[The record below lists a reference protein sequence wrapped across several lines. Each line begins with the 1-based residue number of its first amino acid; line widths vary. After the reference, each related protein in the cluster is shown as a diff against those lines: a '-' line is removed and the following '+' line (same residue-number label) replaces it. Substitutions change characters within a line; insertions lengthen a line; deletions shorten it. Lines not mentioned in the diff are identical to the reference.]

1 MTSLVFIGSLL
12 GAMAIGVPIAFALM
26 LSAVA
31 MMMLMGNLDAQ
42 ILAQRLVNGAD
53 SYPLMAIPFFLL
65 AGELMNAGGLSRR
78 IVNVALALVGHIR
91 GGLGYV
97 VIGTGLVLASVSGS
111 AIADTATLAV
121 MLVPLMR
128 DGGYHMGRAS
138 GLMAATGII
147 APIIPPSVGFIILGV
162 TANISIAGLFF
173 AGIVPGLMMGLSLM
187 VVWWFLSN
195 KETATVRLKL
205 PRRDLPKTIMTAG
218 WALMMPV
225 IILAGLRFGIF
236 TPTEAGVVAAA
247 YALFVGLFVYRE
259 LTPRLLYDALLA
271 AGRLTAV
278 IMLLVAASMITG
290 FMLTIS
296 NLPAQLVSLLGP
308 FIDSPILLM
317 GMIVIA
323 VFIVGTALDFAPCI
337 TILVPILIPL
347 VNAAGIDPVYF
358 GVLFMM
364 VNAVG
369 LITPPVGTVLNTV
382 CGVSGVSMEAATK
395 GAMPYLVTQMI
406 LILLLVLFPAL
417 VTVPA
422 SWLH

>member
-1 MTSLVFIGSLL
+1 MSGLVFIVSLL
-12 GAMAIGVPIAFALM
+12 GAMGIGIPIAFALM
-26 LSAVA
+26 LSGVA
-31 MMMLMGNLDAQ
+31 MMLLMGNLDPN

-53 SYPLMAIPFFLL
+53 SYPLMAIPFFLI

-97 VIGTGLVLASVSGS
+97 VIGTGLILASVSGS

-128 DGGYHMGRAS
+128 DAGYHMGRAS

-147 APIIPPSVGFIILGV
+147 APVIPPSVGFIILGV
-162 TANISIAGLFF
+162 TANISIVGLFF
-173 AGIVPGLMMGLSLM
+173 AGIVPGVMMGLSLM
-187 VVWWFLSN
+187 VAWWFLSK

-205 PRRDLPKTIMTAG
+205 PRRDLPKTVMTAG

-259 LTPRLLYDALLA
+259 LTLRALYDALLS

-278 IMLLVAASMITG
+278 IMLLVAASTISG

-296 NLPAQLVSLLGP
+296 NMPAQLVSLLQP
-308 FIDSPILLM
+308 FINSPILLM
-317 GMIVIA
+317 GMIVLA
-323 VFIVGTALDFAPCI
+323 VFIVGTALDFAPSI
-337 TILVPILIPL
+337 TILVPILMP
-347 VNAAGIDPVYF
+347 VVKAAGIDPVYF
-358 GVLFMM
+358 GVIFMM

-382 CGVSGVSMEAATK
+382 CGISGVSMEAATK
-395 GAMPYLVTQMI
+395 GAMPYLVAQML
-406 LILLLVLFPAL
+406 LIVLLVLFPAL
-417 VTVPA
+417 VIVPA
-422 SWLH
+422 RWLH

>member
-1 MTSLVFIGSLL
+1 MSGLVFIGSLL
-12 GAMAIGVPIAFALM
+12 AAMGIGVPIAFALIV
-26 LSAVA
+26 SGIA
-31 MMMLMGNLDAQ
+31 MMLMMGNLDAQ
-42 ILAQRLVNGAD
+42 ILAQKLVNGAD
-53 SYPLMAIPFFLL
+53 SYPLMAIPFFLI

-78 IVNVALALVGHIR
+78 IVNVALAFVGHIR

-97 VIGTGLVLASVSGS
+97 VICTGLVLASVSGS

-121 MLVPLMR
+121 MLVPLLR
-128 DGGYHMGRAS
+128 DAGYHMGRAS
-138 GLMAATGII
+138 GLMSATGII
-147 APIIPPSVGFIILGV
+147 APVIPPSVGFIILGV
-162 TANISIAGLFF
+162 TANVSIVGLFF

-187 VVWWFLSN
+187 VAWWFLSK
-195 KETATVRLKL
+195 KETATVRLKI

-218 WALMMPV
+218 WALMMPA
-225 IILAGLRFGIF
+225 IILIGLRFGIF

-259 LTPRLLYDALLA
+259 LTPRMLYDALLA

-278 IMLLVAASMITG
+278 IMLLVAASMISG
-290 FMLTIS
+290 FMLTIT
-296 NLPAQLVSLLGP
+296 NMPAQLVSLLGP

-317 GMIVIA
+317 GMIVLA

-337 TILVPILIPL
+337 TILVPILMPL
-347 VNAAGIDPVYF
+347 VKAAGIDPVYF
-358 GVLFMM
+358 GVIFMM

-369 LITPPVGTVLNTV
+369 MITPPVGTVLNTV
-382 CGVSGVSMEAATK
+382 CGVSGVSMEAAAK
-395 GAMPYLVTQMI
+395 GALPYLVAQMI

-422 SWLH
+422 NWLH

>member
-1 MTSLVFIGSLL
+1 MSGLIFIGSLL
-12 GAMAIGVPIAFALM
+12 GTMAIGVPIAFALM
-26 LSAVA
+26 LSGIA
-31 MMMLMGNLDAQ
+31 MMLAMGNLDAN
-42 ILAQRLVNGAD
+42 ILAQRLINGAD
-53 SYPLMAIPFFLL
+53 SYPLMAIPFFLI

-97 VIGTGLVLASVSGS
+97 VIGTGLIIASVSGS

-128 DGGYHMGRAS
+128 DAGYHMGRAS

-147 APIIPPSVGFIILGV
+147 APVIPPSVGFIILGV
-162 TANISIAGLFF
+162 TANISIVGLFF
-173 AGIVPGLMMGLSLM
+173 AGIVPGLMMGASIM
-187 VVWWFLSN
+187 IAWWFLS
-195 KETATVRLKL
+195 KRETATVRLKL
-205 PRRDLPKTIMTAG
+205 PRRDLPKTIITAG

-259 LTPRLLYDALLA
+259 LTARALYDALLA

-278 IMLLVAASMITG
+278 IMLLVAASMISG

-296 NLPAQLVSLLGP
+296 NMPAQLVSLLNP
-308 FIDSPILLM
+308 FINSPILLM
-317 GMIVIA
+317 GMIVLV

-337 TILVPILIPL
+337 TILVPILMP
-347 VNAAGIDPVYF
+347 VVKAGGIDPVYF
-358 GVLFMM
+358 GVVFMM

-382 CGVSGVSMEAATK
+382 SGISGVTLEAATK
-395 GAMPYLVTQMI
+395 GAMPYLIAQML
-406 LILLLVLFPAL
+406 LIVLLVLFPIL
-417 VTVPA
+417 VTGPA
-422 SWLH
+422 RWFH

>member
-1 MTSLVFIGSLL
+1 
-12 GAMAIGVPIAFALM
+12 
-26 LSAVA
+26 
-31 MMMLMGNLDAQ
+31 
-42 ILAQRLVNGAD
+42 
-53 SYPLMAIPFFLL
+53 
-65 AGELMNAGGLSRR
+65 
-78 IVNVALALVGHIR
+78 VNVALALVGHIR

-128 DGGYHMGRAS
+128 DAGYNMGRAS

-162 TANISIAGLFF
+162 TANISIVGLFF
-173 AGIVPGLMMGLSLM
+173 AGIVPGLMMGLSLTIA
-187 VVWWFLSN
+187 WWILSK
-195 KETATVRLKL
+195 KETAAVHVKL
-205 PRRDLPKTIMTAG
+205 PRRDLPKIIMTAG

-225 IILAGLRFGIF
+225 IILAGLRFGLF

-259 LTPRLLYDALLA
+259 LTLRKLYDALLA

-296 NLPAQLVSLLGP
+296 NMPAQLVSILAP

-317 GMIVIA
+317 GMIVLA
-323 VFIVGTALDFAPCI
+323 VFIV
-337 TILVPILIPL
+337 
-347 VNAAGIDPVYF
+347 
-358 GVLFMM
+358 
-364 VNAVG
+364 
-369 LITPPVGTVLNTV
+369 
-382 CGVSGVSMEAATK
+382 
-395 GAMPYLVTQMI
+395 
-406 LILLLVLFPAL
+406 
-417 VTVPA
+417 
-422 SWLH
+422 

>member
-1 MTSLVFIGSLL
+1 MSGLVFITSLL
-12 GAMAIGVPIAFALM
+12 GAMGIGIPIAFALM

-31 MMMLMGNLDAQ
+31 MMLLMGNLDAN

-53 SYPLMAIPFFLL
+53 SYPLMAIPFFLI

-128 DGGYHMGRAS
+128 NAGYHMGRAS

-162 TANISIAGLFF
+162 TANISIVGLFF
-173 AGIVPGLMMGLSLM
+173 AGIVPGVMMGLSLM
-187 VVWWFLSN
+187 IAWWFLSK
-195 KETATVRLKL
+195 KETAAVRPKL

-218 WALMMPV
+218 WALIMPV
-225 IILAGLRFGIF
+225 IILAGLRFGVF

-259 LTPRLLYDALLA
+259 LTPRALYDALLA

-278 IMLLVAASMITG
+278 IMLLVAASAISG

-296 NLPAQLVSLLGP
+296 NMPAQLVSTLQP
-308 FIDSPILLM
+308 FINSPVLLM
-317 GMIVIA
+317 SMIVLA
-323 VFIVGTALDFAPCI
+323 VFLVGTALDFAPSI
-337 TILVPILIPL
+337 TILAPILMP
-347 VNAAGIDPVYF
+347 VVKAAGIDPVYF
-358 GVLFMM
+358 GVIFMM

-382 CGVSGVSMEAATK
+382 CGISGVSMEAATK
-395 GAMPYLVTQMI
+395 GAMPYLVVQML

>member
-1 MTSLVFIGSLL
+1 VSGLVFIGSLL

-26 LSAVA
+26 LSGVA
-31 MMMLMGNLDAQ
+31 MMLLMGNLDAQ

-53 SYPLMAIPFFLL
+53 SYPLMAIPFFLI

-78 IVNVALALVGHIR
+78 IVNVALALVGHVR

-128 DGGYHMGRAS
+128 DAGYHMGRAS

-147 APIIPPSVGFIILGV
+147 APIIPPSVGFILLGV
-162 TANISIAGLFF
+162 TANISIVGLFF
-173 AGIVPGLMMGLSLM
+173 AGIVPGLMMGVSLM
-187 VVWWFLSN
+187 ITWWFLS
-195 KETATVRLKL
+195 KRETAAVRPKL
-205 PRRDLPKTIMTAG
+205 PRRDIPKAVMTAG

-259 LTPRLLYDALLA
+259 LTPKLLYDALLS

-308 FIDSPILLM
+308 FIDSPVMLM

-337 TILVPILIPL
+337 LILVPILSPL
-347 VNAAGIDPVYF
+347 VKAAGIDPVYF
-358 GVLFMM
+358 GVIFMM

-382 CGVSGVSMEAATK
+382 SGISGVSMEAAAK
-395 GAMPYLVTQMI
+395 GAMPYLLAQML

>member
-1 MTSLVFIGSLL
+1 VSGLVFIGSLL
-12 GAMAIGVPIAFALM
+12 GTMAIGVPIAFALM
-26 LSAVA
+26 LSGIA
-31 MMMLMGNLDAQ
+31 MMLLMGNLDAN

-53 SYPLMAIPFFLL
+53 SYPLMAIPFFLI

-97 VIGTGLVLASVSGS
+97 VIGTGLILASVSGS

-128 DGGYHMGRAS
+128 DAGYHMGRAS

-147 APIIPPSVGFIILGV
+147 APVIPPSVGFIILGV
-162 TANISIAGLFF
+162 TANISIVGLFF
-173 AGIVPGLMMGLSLM
+173 AGIVPGVMMGLSLM
-187 VVWWFLSN
+187 IAWWFLSK
-195 KETATVRLKL
+195 KEAATVRVKL

-236 TPTEAGVVAAA
+236 TPTEAGVCAAA

-259 LTPRLLYDALLA
+259 LTLRALYDALLA

-278 IMLLVAASMITG
+278 IMLLVAASMISG

-296 NLPAQLVSLLGP
+296 NMPAQLVSLLNP
-308 FIDSPILLM
+308 FINSPILLM
-317 GMIVIA
+317 GMIVLA

-337 TILVPILIPL
+337 TILVPILMPI
-347 VNAAGIDPVYF
+347 VKAAGIDPVYF
-358 GVLFMM
+358 GVIFMM

-382 CGVSGVSMEAATK
+382 CGISGVSMEAATK
-395 GAMPYLVTQMI
+395 GAMPYLVAQML
-406 LILLLVLFPAL
+406 LIVLLVLFPAL

-422 SWLH
+422 RWFH

>member
-1 MTSLVFIGSLL
+1 VTSLVFIGSLL

-259 LTPRLLYDALLA
+259 LTPRRLYDALLA

-317 GMIVIA
+317 GMIVLA
-323 VFIVGTALDFAPCI
+323 VFVVGTALDFAPCI

-406 LILLLVLFPAL
+406 LILLLILFPAL

>member
-1 MTSLVFIGSLL
+1 VSGLVFIGSLL
-12 GAMAIGVPIAFALM
+12 GAMGIGIPIAFALM
-26 LSAVA
+26 LSGIA
-31 MMMLMGNLDAQ
+31 MMLLMGNLDAN

-53 SYPLMAIPFFLL
+53 SYPLMAIPFFLI

-97 VIGTGLVLASVSGS
+97 VIGTGLIIASVSGS

-128 DGGYHMGRAS
+128 DAGYHMGRAS

-147 APIIPPSVGFIILGV
+147 APVIPPSVGFIILGV
-162 TANISIAGLFF
+162 TANISIVGLFF

-187 VVWWFLSN
+187 IAWWFLA
-195 KETATVRLKL
+195 ETATVRLKT
-205 PRRDLPKTIMTAG
+205 PRRDLPKTIVTAG

-259 LTPRLLYDALLA
+259 LTPQLLYDALLA

-278 IMLLVAASMITG
+278 IMLLVAASMISG

-296 NLPAQLVSLLGP
+296 NMPAQLVSLLQP
-308 FIDSPILLM
+308 FISSPILLM
-317 GMIVIA
+317 GMIVLA

-337 TILVPILIPL
+337 TILVPILMPI
-347 VNAAGIDPVYF
+347 VKAAGIDPVYF
-358 GVLFMM
+358 GVIFMM

-382 CGVSGVSMEAATK
+382 CGISGVSMEAATK
-395 GAMPYLVTQMI
+395 GAMPYLLAQML
-406 LILLLVLFPAL
+406 LIVLLVLFPAL

-422 SWLH
+422 RWLQ

>member
-1 MTSLVFIGSLL
+1 MSGLVFIVSLL
-12 GAMAIGVPIAFALM
+12 GAMGIGIPIAFALM
-26 LSAVA
+26 LSGVA
-31 MMMLMGNLDAQ
+31 MMLLMGNLDPN

-53 SYPLMAIPFFLL
+53 SYPLMAIPFFLI

-97 VIGTGLVLASVSGS
+97 VIGTGLILASVSGS

-128 DGGYHMGRAS
+128 DAGYHMGRAS

-147 APIIPPSVGFIILGV
+147 APVIPPSVGFIILGV
-162 TANISIAGLFF
+162 TANISIVGLFF
-173 AGIVPGLMMGLSLM
+173 AGIVPGVMMGLSLM
-187 VVWWFLSN
+187 VAWWFLSK

-205 PRRDLPKTIMTAG
+205 PRRDLPKTVMTAG

-259 LTPRLLYDALLA
+259 LTPRALYDALLS

-278 IMLLVAASMITG
+278 IMLLVAASTISG

-296 NLPAQLVSLLGP
+296 NMPAQLVSLLQP
-308 FIDSPILLM
+308 FIQSPILLM
-317 GMIVIA
+317 GMIVLA
-323 VFIVGTALDFAPCI
+323 VFIVGTALDFAPSI
-337 TILVPILIPL
+337 TILVPILMP
-347 VNAAGIDPVYF
+347 VVKAAGIDPVYF
-358 GVLFMM
+358 GVIFMM

-382 CGVSGVSMEAATK
+382 CGISGVSMEAATK
-395 GAMPYLVTQMI
+395 GAMPYLVAQML
-406 LILLLVLFPAL
+406 LIVLLVLFPAL
-417 VTVPA
+417 VIVPGR
-422 SWLH
+422 WLH

>member
-1 MTSLVFIGSLL
+1 MSGLVFIGSLL
-12 GAMAIGVPIAFALM
+12 AALGIGIPVAFALM
-26 LSAVA
+26 LSGVA
-31 MMMLMGNLDAQ
+31 MMLLMGNLDAQ

-65 AGELMNAGGLSRR
+65 AGELMNAGGISRR
-78 IVNVALALVGHIR
+78 ILNVALAAVGHVR

-128 DGGYHMGRAS
+128 HAGYHMGRAS

-147 APIIPPSVGFIILGV
+147 APVIPPSVGFIILGV
-162 TANISIAGLFF
+162 TANISIIGLFF
-173 AGIVPGLMMGLSLM
+173 AGIVPGIMMGLSLM
-187 VVWWFLSN
+187 IAWWFLAK
-195 KETATVRLKL
+195 KETATVRPKL

-225 IILAGLRFGIF
+225 IILAGLRFGLF

-247 YALFVGLFVYRE
+247 YALFVGVFVYRE

-278 IMLLVAASMITG
+278 IMLLVAASMISG

-296 NLPAQLVSLLGP
+296 NMPAQLVSLLQP
-308 FIDSPILLM
+308 FIGSPILLM
-317 GMIVIA
+317 GMIVLA

-337 TILVPILIPL
+337 IILIPILMPL
-347 VNAAGIDPVYF
+347 VKVAGIDPVYF
-358 GVLFMM
+358 GVIFMM

-382 CGVSGVSMEAATK
+382 CGISGVSMEAATK
-395 GAMPYLVTQMI
+395 GAMPYLVAQMI

-422 SWLH
+422 SWFH

>member
-1 MTSLVFIGSLL
+1 MARSAGPPSRSLVGGGACRAASCRASHADAGEDIVSGLVFIGSLL

-26 LSAVA
+26 LSGIA
-31 MMMLMGNLDAQ
+31 MMLLMGNLDPN

-53 SYPLMAIPFFLL
+53 SYPLMAIPFFLI

-128 DGGYHMGRAS
+128 DAGYHMGRAS

-162 TANISIAGLFF
+162 TANISIVGLFF
-173 AGIVPGLMMGLSLM
+173 AGIVPGLMMGLSLTIA
-187 VVWWFLSN
+187 WWFLSK
-195 KETATVRLKL
+195 KETAVARPKV
-205 PRRDLPKTIMTAG
+205 PRRDLPKIIIAAG

-247 YALFVGLFVYRE
+247 YALFVGTCVYRE

-278 IMLLVAASMITG
+278 IMLLVAASMISG

-296 NLPAQLVSLLGP
+296 NMPAQLVSILSPL
-308 FIDSPILLM
+308 IESPILLM
-317 GMIVIA
+317 AMIVLV

-337 TILVPILIPL
+337 TILVPILMPI
-347 VNAAGIDPVYF
+347 VKAAGIDPVYF
-358 GVLFMM
+358 GVIFMM

-382 CGVSGVSMEAATK
+382 SGISGV
-395 GAMPYLVTQMI
+395 
-406 LILLLVLFPAL
+406 
-417 VTVPA
+417 
-422 SWLH
+422 

>member
-1 MTSLVFIGSLL
+1 MSGLVFIGSLL
-12 GAMAIGVPIAFALM
+12 GAMGIGIPIAFALM
-26 LSAVA
+26 LSGVA
-31 MMMLMGNLDAQ
+31 MMLLMGNLDAQ

-53 SYPLMAIPFFLL
+53 SYPLMAIPFFLI

-128 DGGYHMGRAS
+128 DAGYHMGRAS

-162 TANISIAGLFF
+162 TANISIVGLFF

-187 VVWWFLSN
+187 IAWWFLSK
-195 KETATVRLKL
+195 KETASVRPRM

-225 IILAGLRFGIF
+225 IILAGLRFGLF

-259 LTPRLLYDALLA
+259 LTPRRLYDALLA

-278 IMLLVAASMITG
+278 IMLLVAASMISG

-296 NLPAQLVSLLGP
+296 NMPAQLVSILDP

-317 GMIVIA
+317 GMIVVA
-323 VFIVGTALDFAPCI
+323 VLIVGTALDFAPCI
-337 TILVPILIPL
+337 LILVPILIPI
-347 VNAAGIDPVYF
+347 VKAAGIDPVYF
-358 GVLFMM
+358 GVIFMM

-382 CGVSGVSMEAATK
+382 CGISGVSMEAAAK
-395 GAMPYLVTQMI
+395 GAMPYLLAQMI
-406 LILLLVLFPAL
+406 LIMLLVLFPAL

>member
-1 MTSLVFIGSLL
+1 MSGLVFIVSLL
-12 GAMAIGVPIAFALM
+12 GAMGIGVPIAFALM
-26 LSAVA
+26 LSGVA

-53 SYPLMAIPFFLL
+53 SYPLMAIPFFLI

-78 IVNVALALVGHIR
+78 IVNVALAFVGHIR

-128 DGGYHMGRAS
+128 DAGYHMGRAS
-138 GLMAATGII
+138 GLMSATGII
-147 APIIPPSVGFIILGV
+147 APVIPPSVGFIILGV
-162 TANISIAGLFF
+162 TANISIVGLFF

-187 VVWWFLSN
+187 IAWWFLAK
-195 KETATVRLKL
+195 KETATVRLKI

-218 WALMMPV
+218 WALMMPA

-278 IMLLVAASMITG
+278 IMLLVAASMISG

-296 NLPAQLVSLLGP
+296 NMPAQLVSLLDP
-308 FIDSPILLM
+308 FIDSPVLLM
-317 GMIVIA
+317 GMIVLA

-337 TILVPILIPL
+337 TILVPILMPI
-347 VNAAGIDPVYF
+347 VKAAGIDPVYF
-358 GVLFMM
+358 GVIFMM

-369 LITPPVGTVLNTV
+369 MITPPVGTVLNTV
-382 CGVSGVSMEAATK
+382 CGVSAVSMEEATK
-395 GAMPYLVTQMI
+395 GAMPYLVAQMT
-406 LILLLVLFPAL
+406 LIVLLVLFPAL

-422 SWLH
+422 AWLH